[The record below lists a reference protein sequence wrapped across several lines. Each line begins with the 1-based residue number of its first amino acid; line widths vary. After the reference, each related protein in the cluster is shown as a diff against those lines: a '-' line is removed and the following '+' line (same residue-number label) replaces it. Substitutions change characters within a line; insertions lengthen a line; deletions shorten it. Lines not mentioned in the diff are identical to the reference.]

1 MIRDEHVQKIKQSSN
16 QLKSE
21 PILELVLR
29 RIQLRA
35 KRRIAW
41 LRKLWQEEGDSGGQL
56 AVTHAEIDT
65 YLENRDSQ
73 KAEFAWYASDDN
85 ANQLNQELVK
95 IEAKIAAEKN
105 SRFAKLHQTFELNQE
120 ESDLFQLCL
129 AIKLDPSLARIY
141 AYLHD
146 HAARGYATEE
156 LALRLFGYGH
166 NSLLKTDS
174 SLLRWKFITEKEAAP
189 GEPSLLKCDPFIAQ
203 WLLGHEGMDESLTAI
218 AMYYLPK
225 PPLKNWPVKSTT
237 DYLKRMLKEKTKRVR
252 FSIVGPPGCGRRTF
266 AAIICSKF
274 KMRLFTIDSDLAENW
289 YPVFV
294 HAQRQAL
301 LDNCGIAWYG
311 EKALRQTWSQ
321 RILNVPL
328 QFMICEK
335 SEKPIP
341 GNGLIDSTIKMPEFS
356 ISEQQG
362 LLKRFIP
369 VSQTWNKEELNN
381 LVAQHRMNIGDISAL
396 VERDVQLLSE
406 ASDVIRESARYK
418 LGKLAQLLE
427 CPFEWDDLVLP
438 KFLTEVLTDFVFE
451 ARERKQFWEK
461 ENARRLF
468 PQGRGL
474 IALFSGPSG
483 TGKTMAAQVIAA
495 DLGLDLFR
503 IDLSAVVSKYVGETS
518 QNLERILSRAE
529 HLDIVLLFDEADA
542 LFGKR
547 TEVKD
552 AHDRFANTDTNY
564 LLQAI
569 ENYGGIA
576 LLSSNKKENIDTAF
590 IRRLRYVLEF
600 PKPDAKQRKLIW
612 TKVAGKLI
620 KRKHLGKLKRD
631 LAILANDVEMTGA
644 QIKFVILSSLFIAK
658 QDNKPLA
665 MKHMMRGLD
674 RELMKEGRTLSG
686 RERERL
692 INHGK

>member
-1 MIRDEHVQKIKQSSN
+1 MISYAHVQKVIQDSDK
-16 QLKSE
+16 LKSE
-21 PILELVLR
+21 PILELVLL
-29 RIQLRA
+29 RIRLRA

-41 LRKLWQEEGDSGGQL
+41 LRKLWREEGDSGGQL
-56 AVTHAEIDT
+56 AVTHPEIDT

-73 KAEFAWYASDDN
+73 EAEFAWYASDDN
-85 ANQLNQELVK
+85 VKHLNRELVE

-105 SRFAKLHQTFELNQE
+105 SRFAKLYQTFELNQE
-120 ESDLFQLCL
+120 EADLFQLCL

-174 SLLRWKFITEKEAAP
+174 SLLRWELIIEKEAAP
-189 GEPSLLKCDPFIAQ
+189 GEPYLLKCDPFIAQ
-203 WLLGHEGMDESLTAI
+203 WLVGHEGLDESLADI
-218 AMYYLPK
+218 AMFHLPQ
-225 PPLKNWPVKSTT
+225 PPLKNWPVNNTT
-237 DYLKRMLKEKTKRVR
+237 DFLKRILKNKTKRVR
-252 FSIVGPPGCGRRTF
+252 FIIVGPPGSGRRTL
-266 AAIICSKF
+266 AAIICAKF
-274 KMRLFTIDSDLAENW
+274 KMRLLTIDSDLAKDW
-289 YPVFV
+289 YQVFV
-294 HAQRQAL
+294 RAQRQAL

-311 EKALRQTWSQ
+311 EKALRQTWTQ
-321 RILNVPL
+321 GILNVPI

-335 SEKPIP
+335 NQKPTP
-341 GNGLIDSTIKMPEFS
+341 VNGIINSFIEMPELL
-356 ISEQQG
+356 ISEQQE
-362 LLKRFIP
+362 LLKRFVP
-369 VSQTWNKEELNN
+369 VSQTWDKEELNK
-381 LVAQHRMNIGDISAL
+381 LVSQHRMSIGDINAL
-396 VERDVQLLSE
+396 AERDVQILTE

-418 LGKLAQLLE
+418 LGELAQLLE

-438 KFLTEVLTDFVFE
+438 KFLCEALEDFIFE
-451 ARERKQFWEK
+451 AKERKQFWEQD
-461 ENARRLF
+461 NARRLF

-474 IALFSGPSG
+474 IALFSGPPG

-569 ENYGGIA
+569 ENYQGIA
-576 LLSSNKKENIDTAF
+576 VLSSNKKENIDTAF
-590 IRRLRYVLEF
+590 IRRLRYVLEL
-600 PKPDAKQRKLIW
+600 PKPDARQRKIIW
-612 TKVAGKLI
+612 TKVTGKLI
-620 KRKHLGKLKRD
+620 KKEHLENLKGNLEV
-631 LAILANDVEMTGA
+631 LATDVELTGA
-644 QIKFVILSSLFIAK
+644 QIKFAVLSAMFAAK
-658 QDNKPLA
+658 QNNKPLA
-665 MKHMMRGLD
+665 MTHMLRGLD

-692 INHGK
+692 LKHD

>member
-1 MIRDEHVQKIKQSSN
+1 MIRYEHVQKIIQGSDK
-16 QLKSE
+16 LKSE
-21 PILELVLR
+21 PILELVLQ
-29 RIQLRA
+29 RIRLRA
-35 KRRIAW
+35 KRRITW
-41 LRKLWQEEGDSGGQL
+41 MRKLWREEGDSGGQL
-56 AVTHAEIDT
+56 AVTHAEIDI
-65 YLENRDSQ
+65 YLDHRDSPE
-73 KAEFAWYASDDN
+73 AEYNWYVSDDTIR
-85 ANQLNQELVK
+85 QLNRELGEV
-95 IEAKIAAEKN
+95 EAKIAADKN
-105 SRFAKLHQTFELNQE
+105 SRFTKLHQIFKLSQE

-129 AIKLDPSLARIY
+129 AIKLNPSLARIY

-166 NSLLKTDS
+166 NSLWRTDS
-174 SLLRWKFITEKEAAP
+174 SLAKWGLIIEKEAAP

-203 WLLGHEGMDESLTAI
+203 WLLGHEGLDESLADI
-218 AMYYLPK
+218 AMFYPTQ
-225 PPLKNWPVKSTT
+225 PPLKNWPVKSATALLERI
-237 DYLKRMLKEKTKRVR
+237 LKQETKQVR
-252 FSIVGPPGCGRRTF
+252 FSVIGPPGCGRRTL
-266 AAIICSKF
+266 ATIICSRF
-274 KMRLFTIDSDLAENW
+274 KMRLLVIDSDHVDNW
-289 YPVFV
+289 RQVFV
-294 HAQRQAL
+294 RAQRQAL

-311 EKALRQTWSQ
+311 EKALRQTWPQ
-321 RILNVPL
+321 GIFNVPI

-335 SEKPIP
+335 NQKPIP
-341 GNGLIDSTIKMPEFS
+341 VNGIINSTIEMPELL
-356 ISEQQG
+356 ISEQQE
-362 LLKRFIP
+362 LLKRFVP
-369 VSQTWNKEELNN
+369 VSQTWNKKEVNK
-381 LVAQHRMNIGDISAL
+381 LVSQHRMSIGDINAL
-396 VERDVQLLSE
+396 VERDVQMLTE

-418 LGKLAQLLE
+418 LGELAQLLE

-438 KFLTEVLTDFVFE
+438 KFLQEILEDFVFE
-451 ARERKQFWEK
+451 ARERAMFWEQ

-495 DLGLDLFR
+495 ELGLDLFR
-503 IDLSAVVSKYVGETS
+503 INLSTVVSKYVGETS

-569 ENYGGIA
+569 ENYRGLA
-576 LLSSNKKENIDTAF
+576 LLSTNKKENVDTAF

-600 PKPDAKQRKLIW
+600 PKPDARQREQIW
-612 TKVAGKLI
+612 SGIAGKLI
-620 KRKHLGKLKRD
+620 TAEHKIKLNGHLTT
-631 LAILANDVEMTGA
+631 IANDVELTGA
-644 QIKFVILSSLFIAK
+644 QIKFAVLSAIFIAK
-658 QDNKPLA
+658 QDNKPLM
-665 MKHMMRGLD
+665 MKHLLRGLE

-692 INHGK
+692 LKHE